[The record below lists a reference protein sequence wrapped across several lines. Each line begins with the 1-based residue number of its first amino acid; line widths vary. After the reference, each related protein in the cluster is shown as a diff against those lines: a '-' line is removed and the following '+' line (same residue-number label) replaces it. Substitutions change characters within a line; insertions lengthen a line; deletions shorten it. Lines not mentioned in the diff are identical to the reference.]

1 MDGEAAY
8 VHIVKNFFTPEL
20 AYWDKPDNLAKL
32 QKHVQEME
40 ASLMGRKGPDVVAK
54 NPQGIEKSIYE
65 IKAPVIVV
73 FMYSPDCEHCQKD
86 ADEIQRIYTKWKDK
100 GVEFYAI
107 AVNTTDAEWRA
118 FINLHKFTFINVFD
132 PTNRAIYAKYYVDV
146 TPELYVLD
154 KNRTIVAK
162 NLHAE
167 QLEAIF
173 EKELRKL

>member
-1 MDGEAAY
+1 
-8 VHIVKNFFTPEL
+8 
-20 AYWDKPDNLAKL
+20 
-32 QKHVQEME
+32 
-40 ASLMGRKGPDVVAK
+40 
-54 NPQGIEKSIYE
+54 
-65 IKAPVIVV
+65 
-73 FMYSPDCEHCQKD
+73 MYSPDCEHCQKD